1 MATDTVSR
9 RGDPARGYSMTGS
22 SVAHENDD
30 AIDSRKTNGDVPVG
44 YAGTIEGG
52 QHVAI
57 PLPPDGHSR
66 LTLEDGTSILLPQEE
81 DPFGLVV
88 VNVGRFFKWC
98 GGVLLDPGL
107 FSTAFCESSITYIN
121 GDKGKLYYRGIPIQ
135 QIVAGGS
142 DHLET
147 TQLLLYGTLPL
158 QADDDKFR
166 RAIAQRMPV
175 HPQIGRILNV
185 YPIKEHPLMSV
196 AGQVLKLAT
205 PELCE
210 LDPCNPDDA
219 ALHLIAKAPTL
230 GAMAYRHRFGIG
242 EYVAPDP
249 KLGYAANLLNM
260 CFKGTLIDGRPWRL
274 APAAAQAMELVLLLH
289 ADHEQNASTATVR
302 LSGSTGNSPF
312 ASIVAGIMSLSGP
325 AHGGA
330 NEAALKQLQQL
341 LDNAKGDVDKA
352 ADEAVALA
360 RRPAA
365 DGGSR
370 LMGFGH
376 RVYKNR
382 DPRAEA
388 LRGICDELFKELRI
402 KDPLFEL
409 AQKLEKVALL
419 DEYFLNKKLYPNVD
433 FYSGIILKALGF
445 PPEMYTVIFA
455 IGRTAGWVAQYQE
468 MLKQGPLLIGRPRQY
483 FNLLFGEDCAQDDD
497 GCP

>member
-1 MATDTVSR
+1 MS
-9 RGDPARGYSMTGS
+9 GFSLSNKSHPAIETLP
-22 SVAHENDD
+22 
-30 AIDSRKTNGDVPVG
+30 TNADIPVG
-44 YAGTIEGG
+44 SAGITEDGLN
-52 QHVAI
+52 VAI
-57 PLPPDGHSR
+57 SLPPAGNAR
-66 LTLEDGTSILLPQEE
+66 ITLEDGTSLFLPQEK
-81 DPFGLVV
+81 DPFGKVV
-88 VNVGRFFKWC
+88 VNVGKFFKWC

-135 QIVAGGS
+135 QLVAGGS

-147 TQLLLYGTLPL
+147 TQLLLYGKLPL
-158 QADDDKFR
+158 QGDDEKFR

-175 HPQIGRILNV
+175 HAQIGRILNV

-210 LDPCNPDDA
+210 LDASNPDDM

-242 EYVAPDP
+242 EFVTPDP
-249 KLGYAANLLNM
+249 ELGYAANLLNM
-260 CFKGTLIDGRPWRL
+260 CFKGTLIEGRPWRL
-274 APAAAQAMELVLLLH
+274 APVAVRAMELVLLLH

-302 LSGSTGNSPF
+302 LSGSTGNSLF
-312 ASIVAGIMSLSGP
+312 ASVVAGIMSLSGP

-330 NEAALKQLQQL
+330 NEAVVRQLQHF
-341 LDNAKGDVDKA
+341 LDNSKGDADQA
-352 ADEAVALA
+352 ASEAVTLA
-360 RRPAA
+360 RKPAA
-365 DGGSR
+365 DGGCR

-402 KDPLFEL
+402 NDPLFDL
-409 AQKLEKVALL
+409 AQQLEKIALI
-419 DEYFLNKKLYPNVD
+419 DEYFVDKKLYPNVD

-445 PPEMYTVIFA
+445 PSEMYTVIFA
-455 IGRTAGWVAQYQE
+455 VGRTAGWVAQYQE
-468 MLKQGPLLIGRPRQY
+468 MVQRGPLLIGRPRQY
-483 FNLLFGEDCAQDDD
+483 FNLFFGDSSAQDED
-497 GCP
+497 GCPYRNYIPSIDRG